1 MNKLN
6 KKNDII
12 DIYSFGI
19 FLNTHLF
26 TYKNILS
33 NNNIFGSIF
42 YITLFNIITKYIFQY
57 SILNIMSNKFW
68 IKNFDNVAMPLL
80 LNCAGNIVIL
90 NLYLPELYVDRSII
104 EFISLLLFNT
114 FLSNNYPNEINTSR
128 MFRYNSAIFYFLVY
142 NLL

>member
-1 MNKLN
+1 
-6 KKNDII
+6 
-12 DIYSFGI
+12 
-19 FLNTHLF
+19 
-26 TYKNILS
+26 
-33 NNNIFGSIF
+33 
-42 YITLFNIITKYIFQY
+42 
-57 SILNIMSNKFW
+57 MSNKFW

-114 FLSNNYPNEINTSR
+114 FLSNNYPNEINTSK

>member
-33 NNNIFGSIF
+33 NNNIFGSVF
-42 YITLFNIITKYIFQY
+42 YITLFNIIKKYMFQY

-114 FLSNNYPNEINTSR
+114 FLSNNYPNEINTSK